1 MTTER
6 RQDRMRAL
14 QERHHPHCLLCGA
27 QNNRG
32 LQVPFRA
39 CEDGSVTATLTLST
53 DLQGYRDV
61 AHGGI
66 VASLLDAAMVNCLF
80 THGIVA
86 MTAELVVRFVH
97 PVAVGHPAA
106 CSSGY
111 RPALEASAV
120 DFRRD
125 VGHPA
130 EVRAWRK
137 TSRPPLHEMSARL
150 TQGTRIVARATAKF
164 MEVPDSPAGT
174 ESERTKVPPSN
185 PQK

>member
-1 MTTER
+1 
-6 RQDRMRAL
+6 MRAL
-14 QERHHPHCLLCGA
+14 RERHHPHCLICGA

-97 PVAVGHPAA
+97 PVAVGHPA
-106 CSSGY
+106 
-111 RPALEASAV
+111 
-120 DFRRD
+120 
-125 VGHPA
+125 

>member
-39 CEDGSVTATLTLST
+39 CEDGSVTATLTLSA
-53 DLQGYRDV
+53 DLQGYRGV

-86 MTAELVVRFVH
+86 MTAELVVRFR
-97 PVAVGHPAA
+97 HPATLDQ
-106 CSSGY
+106 
-111 RPALEASAV
+111 PV
-120 DFRRD
+120 Q
-125 VGHPA
+125 
-130 EVRAWRK
+130 VRAWER
-137 TSRPPLHEMSARL
+137 SNRPPLYEMSATL
-150 TQGTRIVARATAKF
+150 MQGPLLVARATAKF
-164 MEVPDSPAGT
+164 MEVPNATAGT
-174 ESERTKVPPSN
+174 KSETKNSPTRQNMGAVEP
-185 PQK
+185 